1 MNCLYLLVHLFNM
14 FKHLIFFIFILFLS
28 SCISN
33 RDIDIF
39 ISEDNTQLEVF
50 DFDYVF
56 SEGDLVSVEIKSLTP
71 TKYDFLKNT
80 NTNEDYRLQNNPY
93 LSGYLISDSGYI
105 NLPVLGKVF
114 IKGKTFSEA
123 EAEIEKLAANY
134 FVDPYVKL
142 AHLNFNVTILG
153 EVQFPGRYLFQNPH
167 TTILEVIGE
176 ANGFTSVAN
185 RKKIKIIRTVGDKP
199 TIFYLDLSKKSTS
212 NTDLFYARRGD
223 VITVEPYEKKFF
235 AVNNISQLFSVLV
248 SSFSLYF
255 LLNQSE

>member
-1 MNCLYLLVHLFNM
+1 M
-14 FKHLIFFIFILFLS
+14 
-28 SCISN
+28 
-33 RDIDIF
+33 DIF

-71 TKYDFLKNT
+71 SKYDFLKNT
-80 NTNEDYRLQNNPY
+80 NTNDNFRLQNNPY

-114 IKGKTFSEA
+114 IKGKTFLEA
-123 EAEIEKLAANY
+123 EAEIEKVASNY
-134 FVDPYVKL
+134 FVNPFVKL
-142 AHLNFNVTILG
+142 VHLNFYVTILG
-153 EVQFPGRYLFQNPH
+153 EIQIPGRYLFQSPQ
-167 TTILEVIGE
+167 TSILEVIGE

-185 RKKIKIIRTVGDKP
+185 RKKIKIIRTIGDKP
-199 TIFYLDLSKKSTS
+199 TIFYLDLSNKSTT

-235 AVNNISQLFSVLV
+235 AVNNISQLFSVLI
-248 SSFSLYF
+248 SSLSLYL